1 MRGGSFSVPCGLF
14 VFSTPL
20 PLPFTC
26 HLHPGSAPL
35 CCWIGSMDH
44 DIRRSPLLLPSSSLP
59 IDPAALSHEGQTA
72 PPLLSPPRHSC
83 RIVIPPSSWAL
94 EGTQSPGVRWGD
106 HRDPRRL
113 GWKLPKTC
121 PSPQRPSPSRLPL
134 FPFVGALNN
143 FLRLP
148 VICVFVCVYV
158 WGGGPL
164 LNPFWIESFPS
175 HSSFVSFLSL
185 GFNVHLLF
193 LSHCLVFAQFHC
205 LLHS

>member
-1 MRGGSFSVPCGLF
+1 
-14 VFSTPL
+14 
-20 PLPFTC
+20 
-26 HLHPGSAPL
+26 
-35 CCWIGSMDH
+35 MDH

-134 FPFVGALNN
+134 FPFVGALNI
-143 FLRLP
+143 FASPRDMCLCMCICMGWGPPSQSFFGLSPSPLILP
-148 VICVFVCVYV
+148 LSLFSL
-158 WGGGPL
+158 WA
-164 LNPFWIESFPS
+164 SMSTSSSS
-175 HSSFVSFLSL
+175 HIVSFL
-185 GFNVHLLF
+185 
-193 LSHCLVFAQFHC
+193 LSFIVFFIPDDDV
-205 LLHS
+205 L